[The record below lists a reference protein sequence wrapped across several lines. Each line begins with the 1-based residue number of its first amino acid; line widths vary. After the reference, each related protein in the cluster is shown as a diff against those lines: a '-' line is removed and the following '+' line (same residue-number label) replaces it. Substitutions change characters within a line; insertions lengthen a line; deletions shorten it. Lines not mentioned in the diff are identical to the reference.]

1 MNFSQDNLLQ
11 VLLDVYINKYEYNT
25 KLLNSIQIIGLLH
38 IIRKW
43 YWQEIEAPRRVANSF
58 KQWLSAEST
67 RRKNKRL
74 QKDGTEKEDSDFEDE
89 EAEMTQANNVEEDI
103 TSVTKKAL

>member
-1 MNFSQDNLLQ
+1 MD
-11 VLLDVYINKYEYNT
+11 
-25 KLLNSIQIIGLLH
+25 KLYSSIGGIVIEIIGNSSRPRCVYYLDKKL
-38 IIRKW
+38 KTL
-43 YWQEIEAPRRVANSF
+43 YLNKFVNWQKLILNINHVQRYVNILR
-58 KQWLSAEST
+58 
-67 RRKNKRL
+67 